1 MNFKNK
7 RHIFFDLDHTLW
19 DFDKNS
25 SLTFKKLLSLHNIN
39 VNLKSFL
46 RVYEP
51 INLKYWKLYRE
62 EKIDKVNLRYFRLKD
77 TFDAL
82 EIDISDCLIN
92 DLSDQYIK
100 FLSTFNHLIMG
111 SLDILKYLH
120 PKYKLHII
128 TNGFQEVQTG
138 KLEKS
143 GISFFFETVTNSEM
157 VGAKKPN
164 RKIFDY
170 ALSAANTDIESS
182 LMIGDNL
189 EADILGAKNIGI
201 DTIFFNYHNV
211 IFPKDIITIDY
222 LKDLKL
228 YL

>member
-7 RHIFFDLDHTLW
+7 KHIFFDLDHTLW

-25 SLTFKKLLSLHNIN
+25 SLTFKKLFSLHDIN

-46 RVYEP
+46 KVYEP

-82 EIDISDCLIN
+82 EIEISDRLIN
-92 DLSDQYIK
+92 DLSDEYIK

-120 PKYKLHII
+120 QKYKLHII
-128 TNGFQEVQTG
+128 TNDFQEVKTG

-143 GISFFFETVTNSEM
+143 GISFFF
-157 VGAKKPN
+157 
-164 RKIFDY
+164 
-170 ALSAANTDIESS
+170 
-182 LMIGDNL
+182 
-189 EADILGAKNIGI
+189 
-201 DTIFFNYHNV
+201 
-211 IFPKDIITIDY
+211 
-222 LKDLKL
+222 
-228 YL
+228 